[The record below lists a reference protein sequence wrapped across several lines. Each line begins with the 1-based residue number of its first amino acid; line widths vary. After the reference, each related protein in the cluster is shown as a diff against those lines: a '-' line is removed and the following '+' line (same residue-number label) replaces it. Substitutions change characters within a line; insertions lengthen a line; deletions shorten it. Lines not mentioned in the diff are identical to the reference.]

1 MHKVSSAFFL
11 SLVLVSIAIPIVF
24 SLTTSANYAPA
35 QGMYSYYSVS
45 VREAKAPGG
54 SFFGG
59 GGIVELTVVNAT
71 GTFTVNRSAAVHVNA
86 DVYNYLLVESGLKQY
101 KGNVAV
107 TVKGD
112 TVTVTSDVPYLVE
125 VVMNTSGVVY
135 TAWAGLTNGNT
146 TIKALAYV
154 NGSAEV
160 TLYFLN
166 GTTMVPVTINVKEGS
181 SSSQSLSLSLYS
193 LGVSK
198 VSVKTHSKVIV
209 VNEPRRYSPFFANF
223 SANGTAYTNAEGF
236 TVTKAYWNGTL
247 LPALEWRTNGK
258 DFHHTTISFYGINGT
273 LVGYVT
279 AYYLNLSVSSMGFSH
294 RTEVSTLVI
303 VKVSGAYVRPHYHGS
318 TYINGNKVEIFV
330 GRNSTVMSTGIVSF
344 SHNVSVAGKSGVFV
358 WVKVNSTAK
367 AVFVD
372 HDNETFNVTVVAP
385 KSVNAT
391 VVQYAG
397 AYHRAEVVR
406 VENVSGYM
414 SFNVTVNGTVIAILK
429 TLPNGSKVALNSS
442 SYFVANGKVYVLDD
456 PSTTYT
462 IVYNST
468 VQQPTSTTS
477 QTSTTSTTSTTT
489 TSTTSPITTTTT
501 SQTSTTTSTSSM
513 TTSPQ
518 TSTTSQSSSAPVTTS
533 SQVPISPPP
542 TSTAIS
548 NTLTLAVVGIIV
560 VLIVIGV
567 AVAFM
572 RRK

>member
-1 MHKVSSAFFL
+1 MPKTS
-11 SLVLVSIAIPIVF
+11 SLVLFSLVLLSVAPPIIF
-24 SLTTSANYAPA
+24 SLTASANYAPA

-45 VREAKAPGG
+45 VTEANAPGG

-59 GGIVELTVVNAT
+59 GGMVELTIVNAT
-71 GTFTVNRSAAVHVNA
+71 GTFTANRSAAVHVNA
-86 DVYNYLLVESGLKQY
+86 DVYNYLLVESGVKQY

-107 TVKGD
+107 AVKGD
-112 TVTVTSDVPYLVE
+112 TLTVTSDVPYLVE
-125 VVMNTSGVVY
+125 VVVNTSGVVY
-135 TAWAGLTNGNT
+135 TAWAGLTNGNA

-154 NGSAEV
+154 NSSAEV

-166 GTTMVPVTINVKEGS
+166 GTSMVPVTLKVKEGGTA
-181 SSSQSLSLSLYS
+181 SQSVSLLLYS
-193 LGVSK
+193 LGTSK

-223 SANGTAYTNAEGF
+223 SANGTAYTKAEGF

-247 LPALEWRTNGK
+247 LPALEWRSNGK
-258 DFHHTTISFYGINGT
+258 VFHHTTISFYGINGT

-303 VKVSGAYVRPHYHGS
+303 VKVSDAYVRAHYHGS

-330 GRNSTVMSTGIVSF
+330 GRNNTVMSTGIVSF

-372 HDNETFNVTVVAP
+372 HDNETANVTVVAP

-397 AYHRAEVVR
+397 AYHRAEVVK

-429 TLPNGSKVALNSS
+429 TLPNGSKVPLNSS
-442 SYFVANGKVYVLDD
+442 SYFMANGKVYVLDD

-462 IVYNST
+462 IVYSSI
-468 VQQPTSTTS
+468 VQQPTSTTT
-477 QTSTTSTTSTTT
+477 QTSTTSTT
-489 TSTTSPITTTTT
+489 
-501 SQTSTTTSTSSM
+501 
-513 TTSPQ
+513 
-518 TSTTSQSSSAPVTTS
+518 TSQSSTAPPTTS
-533 SQVPISPPP
+533 SQVPVSPPP
-542 TSTAIS
+542 TSTTTS
-548 NTLTLAVVGIIV
+548 NTLTLAVVGVIV

>member
-1 MHKVSSAFFL
+1 MSRSNSAVL
-11 SLVLVSIAIPIVF
+11 VSLVLISIAVPLAF

-45 VREAKAPGG
+45 VTEVKSPGG
-54 SFFGG
+54 FFFSGNG
-59 GGIVELTVVNAT
+59 MVELNVVNST
-71 GTFTVNRSAAVHVNA
+71 GTFAVNRSAAVHVTT
-86 DVYNYLLVESGLKQY
+86 DVYNYFLAESGVKQY
-101 KGNVAV
+101 KGNVSV
-107 TVKGD
+107 SLKGD
-112 TVTVTSDVPYLVE
+112 TLTVTSNVPYLVE
-125 VVMNTSGVVY
+125 IVVNTSGMVY
-135 TAWAGLTNGNT
+135 TAWAGLTNGSAT
-146 TIKALAYV
+146 VKALAYA

-166 GTTMVPVTINVKEGS
+166 GTSMVPVKLTVKEGS
-181 SSSQSLSLSLYS
+181 TASQSVSLSLYS
-193 LGVSK
+193 LVMSK
-198 VSVKTHSKVIV
+198 VSVSTESKVIV

-223 SANGTAYTNAEGF
+223 TANGTAYTNAEGF

-247 LPALEWRTNGK
+247 LPALEWKTNGK
-258 DFHHTTISFYGINGT
+258 VFHHTTISFYGINGT

-294 RTEVSTLVI
+294 RTEVSALIV
-303 VKVSGAYVRPHYHGS
+303 VKVSDAYVRPHYHGS

-330 GRNSTVMSTGIVSF
+330 GKNDTVMSTGIVNF
-344 SHNVSVAGKSGVFV
+344 SHNVSVAGKSGVFI

-372 HDNETFNVTVVAP
+372 HDNETVNVTVVTP

-397 AYHRAEVVR
+397 AYHRAEVVK

-456 PSTTYT
+456 PTTTYT

-468 VQQPTSTTS
+468 VQQSTSTIA
-477 QTSTTSTTSTTT
+477 QTSTTSTTSTATI
-489 TSTTSPITTTTT
+489 STTSPMATTTTT
-501 SQTSTTTSTSSM
+501 QTSTTSTTTSQSSTTPP
-513 TTSPQ
+513 TTSQVTVSPTP
-518 TSTTSQSSSAPVTTS
+518 TSTTAN
-533 SQVPISPPP
+533 
-542 TSTAIS
+542 
-548 NTLTLAVVGIIV
+548 NTLTLAVVGVIV